1 LTSDFEL
8 LPAID
13 LRGGRVVRLEQGDF
27 ERETR
32 FSDDPRA
39 VAASFVASGARWLH
53 VVDLDGARAGGV
65 VNGDAIAAIIA
76 AAASD
81 AAVDLG
87 GGMRTVEAVRSALDR
102 GAARVALGTAAL
114 AAPDLVAGL
123 IRRFGAARIA
133 VAVDVR
139 DGLARGEAWRD
150 GSPGIPPDEV
160 VERLAAAGAD
170 TFEVTAIDRD
180 GLLGGPDLELL
191 ARLVGLRHGRIIA
204 SGGIRT
210 AEDVRAVRRV
220 GCRGAIIG
228 RALYDGS
235 LTVEAAL
242 AAAGG
247 DEGSSGSAALNAERL
262 LADVDDAPA
271 EGPADRPH
279 PEQRAIP
286 RVPQR
291 AAGERHVE

>member
-150 GSPGIPPDEV
+150 GSPGFPPDEV
-160 VERLAAAGAD
+160 IERLAAAGAE

-191 ARLVGLRHGRIIA
+191 ARLVGLGQGRIIA

-247 DEGSSGSAALNAERL
+247 DEGPAA
-262 LADVDDAPA
+262 
-271 EGPADRPH
+271 
-279 PEQRAIP
+279 QP
-286 RVPQR
+286 R
-291 AAGERHVE
+291 